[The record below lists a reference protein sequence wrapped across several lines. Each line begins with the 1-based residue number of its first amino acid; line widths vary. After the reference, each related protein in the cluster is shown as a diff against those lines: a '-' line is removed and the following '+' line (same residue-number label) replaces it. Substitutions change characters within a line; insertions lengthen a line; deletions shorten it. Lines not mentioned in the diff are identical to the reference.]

1 MSESNID
8 ALVIDFGGVLTT
20 PLQDAL
26 AAFAKEAGIEL
37 QDLVRVALGLYSGA
51 EDPLV
56 HDFEIGA
63 ISEEEFAAGLA
74 TRLQE
79 ATGVRV
85 SPRGLVA
92 RIFAVDLEEDMLF
105 AVAAIKKAGFRTAL
119 LSNSWGSSLY
129 PRSRL
134 VDLFDEVVISG
145 EVGMRKP
152 DPRIFALALERIQ
165 VAPQRSVFVDDHPG
179 HLAAAHEL
187 GLMTLLHRSP
197 QQTIEELEE
206 LLGVNLRDEGQR

>member
-1 MSESNID
+1 MSEPNID

-26 AAFAKEAGIEL
+26 AAFAEEVGIEL
-37 QDLVRVALGLYSGA
+37 QDLVRVALGLYTGTD
-51 EDPLV
+51 DPLV
-56 HDFEIGA
+56 HDFEVGA
-63 ISEEEFAAGLA
+63 ISEGEFEAGLA
-74 TRLQE
+74 TRLQVT
-79 ATGVRV
+79 TGVRV
-85 SPRGLVA
+85 SPQGLIA
-92 RIFAVDLEEDMLF
+92 RMFAVDLEEDMLY
-105 AVAAIKKAGFRTAL
+105 AVAAIKGAGFKTAL

-129 PRSRL
+129 PRARL

-152 DPRIFALALERIQ
+152 DPRIYALALERIQ

-179 HLAAAHEL
+179 HLAAAHDL

-197 QQTIEELEE
+197 RQTIEELEA
-206 LLGVNLRDEGQR
+206 LLGVDLRDEGQR

>member
-1 MSESNID
+1 MSEPNID

-26 AAFAKEAGIEL
+26 AAFAKEVGIEL
-37 QDLVRVALGLYSGA
+37 QDLVRVALGLYTGT

-56 HDFEIGA
+56 HDFEIGV
-63 ISEEEFAAGLA
+63 ISEEEFEAGLA

-79 ATGVRV
+79 ATGVWV
-85 SPRGLVA
+85 SPQGLIA
-92 RIFAVDLEEDMLF
+92 RMFAVDLEEGMLS
-105 AVAAIKKAGFRTAL
+105 AVAAIKEAGFKTAL

-152 DPRIFALALERIQ
+152 DPRIYALALERIQ
-165 VAPQRSVFVDDHPG
+165 VAPHRSVFVDDHPG
-179 HLAAAHEL
+179 HLAAAHDL

-197 QQTIEELEE
+197 QQTIEELEA
-206 LLGVNLRDEGQR
+206 LLGVNLRVEGQR